1 MHSGELST
9 RARPA
14 FFFLVSGTAFPESL
28 SGMSKAVQHWMV
40 KQEPTAYAWAQF
52 AADGETAW
60 TGVRNFQARNNLKAM
75 RKGDTVLF
83 YHSNEERQI
92 MGRCNVVKEAY
103 QDPTTEDPA
112 WVVVDLKAGKK
123 LKKPVTLVQ
132 VKQTPELATIA
143 LIRQSRLSVM
153 PLTDDEFTLIVALG
167 S

>member
-1 MHSGELST
+1 
-9 RARPA
+9 
-14 FFFLVSGTAFPESL
+14 
-28 SGMSKAVQHWMV
+28 
-40 KQEPTAYAWAQF
+40 
-52 AADGETAW
+52 
-60 TGVRNFQARNNLKAM
+60 
-75 RKGDTVLF
+75 
-83 YHSNEERQI
+83 

>member
-1 MHSGELST
+1 M
-9 RARPA
+9 AYW
-14 FFFLVSGTAFPESL
+14 LVKSEPEVYSWDTFVND
-28 SGMSKAVQHWMV
+28 KTTFW
-40 KQEPTAYAWAQF
+40 
-52 AADGETAW
+52 D
-60 TGVRNFQARNNLKAM
+60 GVRNFQARNNLKAM